1 MAELSFSYAVLR
13 VVPSVERGEAINVG
27 VVVYSRQHHDFLG
40 LRVRLDDARLAAL
53 APGCDPE
60 PIRSRLT
67 ALDLVASGAEEGGA
81 LAKLPASDRF
91 GWLTS
96 PSSTVIQ
103 PSDVHTG
110 LTADPA
116 ATLDHLFDT
125 MVA

>member
-1 MAELSFSYAVLR
+1 MPEAAFSYSVLR
-13 VVPSVERGEAINVG
+13 VVPRVERGEAINVG
-27 VVVYSRQHHDFLG
+27 VVVYSRQHDDFLG
-40 LRVRLDDARLAAL
+40 LRVQLDDARLAAL
-53 APGCDPE
+53 SPDCDPE
-60 PIRSRLT
+60 PIRARLT
-67 ALDLVASGAEEGGA
+67 ALDLVASGAAEGGA

-91 GWLTS
+91 GWLTA

>member
-1 MAELSFSYAVLR
+1 MAEMSFSYAVLR

-27 VVVYSRQHHDFLG
+27 VVVYSRQHGDFLG
-40 LRVRLDDARLAAL
+40 LRVQLDDARLAAL

-60 PIRSRLT
+60 PIRARLT
-67 ALDLVASGAEEGGA
+67 ALTSSRPAMRRGGA
-81 LAKLPASDRF
+81 LAELPASDRF
-91 GWLTS
+91 GWLTA

>member
-1 MAELSFSYAVLR
+1 MAEMSFSYAVLR

-27 VVVYSRQHHDFLG
+27 VVVYSRQHDFLG

-60 PIRSRLT
+60 PIRARLA
-67 ALDLVASGAEEGGA
+67 ALDLVASGAAAGGV
-81 LAKLPASDRF
+81 LAELPASDRF
-91 GWLTS
+91 GWLTA

-103 PSDVHTG
+103 PSEVHTG
-110 LTADPA
+110 LTEDPA

>member
-1 MAELSFSYAVLR
+1 VPEMSFSYAILR
-13 VVPSVERGEAINVG
+13 VVPSVERGESINVG
-27 VVVYSRQHHDFLG
+27 VVMHSRQHDDFLG

>member
-1 MAELSFSYAVLR
+1 MPEMSFSYAVLR

-27 VVVYSRQHHDFLG
+27 VVVYSRQHGDFLG
-40 LRVRLDDARLAAL
+40 VRAQLDDARLQAL
-53 APGCDPE
+53 APDCEPG
-60 PIRSRLT
+60 PIRARLA
-67 ALDLVASGAEEGGA
+67 ALDLVASGAPEGGA
-81 LAKLPASDRF
+81 LAELSASDRF
-91 GWLTS
+91 GWLTA

-116 ATLDHLFDT
+116 ATLEHLFDT

>member
-1 MAELSFSYAVLR
+1 MPEMSFSYAVLR

-27 VVVYSRQHHDFLG
+27 VVVYSRQHGDFLA
-40 LRVRLDDARLAAL
+40 LRVRLDDSRLAAL

-60 PIRSRLT
+60 PIRSRLA
-67 ALDLVASGAEEGGA
+67 ALDLVATGAPDGGA
-81 LAKLPASDRF
+81 LAELSASDRF
-91 GWLTS
+91 GWLTA

-103 PSDVHTG
+103 PSEVHTG

>member
-1 MAELSFSYAVLR
+1 MAEMSFSYAILR

-27 VVVYSRQHHDFLG
+27 VVMYSRQHDEFLG
-40 LRVRLDDARLAAL
+40 LRVRLDDARLGAL
-53 APGCDPE
+53 SPDCDPE
-60 PIRSRLT
+60 PIRARLT
-67 ALDLVASGAEEGGA
+67 ALDLVASGAAEGGA

-91 GWLTS
+91 GWLTA

-110 LTADPA
+110 LTADAA

>member
-1 MAELSFSYAVLR
+1 VPELSFSYAVLR

-27 VVVYSRQHHDFLG
+27 VVVYSRQHDFLG
-40 LRVRLDDARLAAL
+40 LRAQLDEARLAAL
-53 APGCDPE
+53 DPDCDPD
-60 PIRSRLT
+60 PIRARLA
-67 ALDLVASGAEEGGA
+67 ALDLVASGDGSGGA
-81 LAKLPASDRF
+81 LAELPASDRF
-91 GWLTS
+91 GWLTA

-110 LTADPA
+110 LTDDPA